1 MKRNKRE
8 EERTHQRRKEAGKW
22 KEVEQC
28 SSFTGQGGD
37 GNSSFI
43 IIL

>member
-1 MKRNKRE
+1 MKRNKRGE
-8 EERTHQRRKEAGKW
+8 VRTQRRKEAGKW

-28 SSFTGQGGD
+28 SSLTGQGGD